1 MSRSLLLVTL
11 FATLGLACTE
21 QLLPIGQSCSQDA
34 DCDPGDSC
42 SQGTCASDLRVSA
55 FSVTPAAATAS
66 TTVGQAPRAV
76 SYALVDSTKTGHPFD
91 VACSGGAVPTPASG
105 SVKSG
110 KDASISLQAPAP
122 TAVGTTHYT
131 CTVTST
137 KAHSAQDSFTLA
149 VKATAPK
156 DFALTASPASLSLAQ
171 GDSGTVQITLG
182 GSGGFWSAVTLT
194 VSGAP
199 AGSTASV
206 SPTSVW
212 PGSAATLTVQAGTA
226 AAGTHA
232 LTIVGTSGALSRSLI
247 VPLTIAP
254 SGVPEFSLSISPA
267 SVSTTP
273 NGSVSAS
280 VQVSGS
286 QGFAG
291 PVALSAQGLP
301 AGVTAA
307 FTPTS
312 VVPGGVA
319 ELKLTASS
327 AAAVGDSSVIIVG
340 SGGGLQR
347 TAALALSVQ
356 GGNTGGGPVGPAG
369 GTVDLLDFVMTGD
382 TRPSTCGQN
391 AGYPVALHAQIVQSM
406 GRMKPQFGLD
416 LGDHM
421 YVCGQNLA
429 EAQQQMG
436 YYVQGLQGFPA
447 YFAMTMGNHECEGGQ
462 DCSANPNDV
471 NYSTYLAALR
481 QVSKQT
487 SPNYALQIQ
496 TRLGRA
502 TIVVVAD
509 NSFGAA
515 DRTWLESTLSEADRN
530 SKYTIIAKHHPVT
543 GSRTGPPAPWQVMQN
558 HKYSLVLQAHDHDY
572 AHNTTAFAGRTVVC
586 GLGGANPS
594 HTGFCR
600 VQQAADG
607 SLQFTQYDVNAN
619 PGDTW
624 SVPPQ

>member
-1 MSRSLLLVTL
+1 MSRYLVVVILLAAV
-11 FATLGLACTE
+11 GVACTE
-21 QLLPIGQSCSQDA
+21 QLVPLGQSCAQDA

-42 SQGTCASDLRVSA
+42 SQGSCAADLRASA
-55 FSVTPAAATAS
+55 FSVTPAAATTS
-66 TTVGQAPRAV
+66 TAVGQAPRAV

-91 VACSGGAVPTPASG
+91 VVCSGGAVPTPASG

-110 KDASISLQAPAP
+110 KDASISLQAPVP
-122 TAVGTTHYT
+122 TAAGTTHYT
-131 CTVTST
+131 CEITST
-137 KAHSAQDSFTLA
+137 KAHSALASFTLA
-149 VKATAPK
+149 VKAAGK
-156 DFALTASPASLSLAQ
+156 DFALAASPAAISLAQ
-171 GDSGTVQITLG
+171 GDSGMARVQLS
-182 GSGGFWSAVTLT
+182 GSGGFWSPVALSL
-194 VSGAP
+194 SGAP
-199 AGSTASV
+199 AGSTASL
-206 SPTSVW
+206 SSTSIW
-212 PGSAATLTVQAGTA
+212 PGSAATLTIEAGTA
-226 AAGTHA
+226 AAGAYA
-232 LTIVGTSGALSRSLI
+232 LTIVGTSGALSRSVI
-247 VPLTIAP
+247 VQLTIAP
-254 SGVPEFSLSISPA
+254 SGSPGFALSLNPA

-273 NGSVSAS
+273 NGSVTSS

-286 QGFAG
+286 QGFAA

-327 AAAVGDSSVIIVG
+327 AAAVGDSSVLIIGTSG
-340 SGGGLQR
+340 SSQR
-347 TAALALSVQ
+347 TAALALGVQ
-356 GGNTGGGPVGPAG
+356 GGTNGGGPIGPAG

-382 TRPSTCGQN
+382 TRPSTCGQSS
-391 AGYPVALHAQIVQSM
+391 GYPVALHAQIVQSM
-406 GRMKPQFGLD
+406 GKMNPQFGLD

-429 EAQQQMG
+429 DAQQQMG

-462 DCSANPNDV
+462 DCSANPTDV
-471 NYSTYLAALR
+471 NYSTYLAALK

-509 NSFGAA
+509 NSFAAA

-558 HKYSLVLQAHDHDY
+558 HKFSLVLQAHDHDY
-572 AHNTTAFAGRTVVC
+572 AHNTTAYSGRTVVC

-607 SLQFTQYDVNAN
+607 SLHFTQYDVNAN

-624 SVPPQ
+624 TVPPQ